1 LFTILIKKKKRS
13 KIPDI
18 KLLHMFSFKAQLM
31 PLMYAQK
38 VVNKY
43 LTRCAKKEEGAKD
56 IQINEQQTKIEHQ
69 HHTNTHI

>member
-1 LFTILIKKKKRS
+1 
-13 KIPDI
+13 
-18 KLLHMFSFKAQLM
+18 
-31 PLMYAQK
+31 MYAQR